1 MIKFALMGHGV
12 VGSGV
17 AEVFFE
23 HKEAYEKKVG
33 DELELKYILDLRDFP
48 NLPYSNLFTKDF
60 DDIINDD
67 EIEIVVEVMGG
78 VGAAYNFVK
87 QCLQKGKSV
96 ATSNKELVAKHGAEL
111 IKIATEN
118 NCNFLFEASVGGG
131 IPIIRPLYQCLTANN
146 ILEINGIL
154 NGTTNYILTK
164 MIKEQV
170 AFDDALKTAQEL
182 GYAERDPSADVNGDD
197 ACRKICILS
206 SLAYGKHVY
215 PDWVYTEGITK
226 ITLDD
231 VDYAADFDCVI
242 KLIGRAAMDNE
253 GKLQVSVYPA
263 LISKNSQLS
272 TVDDVF
278 NAVLVRGDAVGDTV
292 FYGRG
297 AGKMP
302 TASAVVADVLD
313 CAKHL
318 NRRRTINWDDCTDN
332 SYVKPI
338 EQTEAKVYARVKADD
353 VDTIKSAV
361 QNAFGNVKFLCR
373 ANAENEVAFVTERM
387 VEKDIDSKLS
397 SLGVEVLSKI
407 RVLDE
412 I

>member
-1 MIKFALMGHGV
+1 M
-12 VGSGV
+12 
-17 AEVFFE
+17 FFE
-23 HKEAYEKKVG
+23 QREAYEKKVG
-33 DELELKYILDLRDFP
+33 DELELKDILDMRDFP

-67 EIEIVVEVMGG
+67 EIKIVVEVMGG

-242 KLIGRAAMDNE
+242 KLIGRAAMGDD

-318 NRRRTINWDDCTDN
+318 NRRRTINWDDCTDS

-338 EQTEAKVYARVKADD
+338 GQTNAKVYARVKADN
-353 VDTIKSAV
+353 VDAVKSAV
-361 QNAFGNVKFLCR
+361 ENAFGNVKFLCR
-373 ANAENEVAFVTERM
+373 ENAQNEVAFVTERM

>member
-1 MIKFALMGHGV
+1 MHF
-12 VGSGV
+12 
-17 AEVFFE
+17 
-23 HKEAYEKKVG
+23 
-33 DELELKYILDLRDFP
+33 
-48 NLPYSNLFTKDF
+48 LPCTISY
-60 DDIINDD
+60 
-67 EIEIVVEVMGG
+67 V
-78 VGAAYNFVK
+78 
-87 QCLQKGKSV
+87 
-96 ATSNKELVAKHGAEL
+96 L
-111 IKIATEN
+111 IK
-118 NCNFLFEASVGGG
+118 
-131 IPIIRPLYQCLTANN
+131 
-146 ILEINGIL
+146 
-154 NGTTNYILTK
+154 
-164 MIKEQV
+164 IKEQV

-242 KLIGRAAMDNE
+242 KLIGRATMDNE

-353 VDTIKSAV
+353 VDAIKSAV